1 MHRRVSLLFVVPV
14 VLVVVVA
21 LFALACGSA
30 SSSRPA
36 GITAPELRSD
46 LVGSVFFGSGNTA
59 PANIDVTVTNTAS
72 VPIVLLRVEVDSPG
86 MATYRIQRTVRQ
98 VRENLAPGETK
109 RVTVFATAI
118 TNVSNPT
125 EPLTIRTVA
134 DFEAGKDRWR
144 EIAFR

>member
-1 MHRRVSLLFVVPV
+1 MHRRVSLLFVV
-14 VLVVVVA
+14 VA
-21 LFALACGSA
+21 AATFFAVACGSA

-36 GITAPELRSD
+36 AITAPEVRAD
-46 LVGSVFFGSGNTA
+46 LVGTVFFGSGNTA

-72 VPIVLLRVEVDSPG
+72 VPITLLRVEVDSPG
-86 MATYRIQRTVRQ
+86 MGTYRIQRTARQ
-98 VRENLAPGETK
+98 VRENLGPGETK

-118 TNVSNPT
+118 TTVSNPS
-125 EPLTIRTVA
+125 EPLTLRTIA

>member
-14 VLVVVVA
+14 VVVA
-21 LFALACGSA
+21 LTVLFALACGSTA
-30 SSSRPA
+30 SSRPA
-36 GITAPELRSD
+36 GITAPEVRSD
-46 LVGSVFFGSGNTA
+46 LAGTIFFGSGNTA

-86 MATYRIQRTVRQ
+86 MSTYGIRRTVRQ

-118 TNVSNPT
+118 TEVRNPS
-125 EPLTIRTVA
+125 EPLTIRTIA